1 MFTDETFRFLED
13 LAAHNER
20 PWFDA
25 NKARY
30 EQVVREPALA
40 LVRAMGP
47 RLAELAPR
55 FVADD
60 RKVGGSLMRLHRDTR
75 FSADKSPYKTN
86 VGIQFR
92 HEGGADVHAPGIY
105 VHLSPEAC
113 FLGIG
118 SWMPEPPVLDRIR
131 RALVADPAAYRAAT
145 ALPGWDTD
153 GSRHGTER
161 LKRPPKGFPPDHP
174 LVEELKKKSHLATRA
189 LSRDEVVGDGFA
201 DLVTAHL
208 ADAVPYLRW
217 LTEASG
223 APF

>member
-1 MFTDETFRFLED
+1 MFTEQTFAFLAD

-20 PWFDA
+20 AWFEA
-25 NKARY
+25 NRARY
-30 EQVVREPALA
+30 EAVVREPALD
-40 LVRAMGP
+40 LIRAMGP

-105 VHLSPEAC
+105 VHLDPASC
-113 FLGIG
+113 FVGIG

-131 RALVADPAAYRAAT
+131 RALVADPDGYRAAT
-145 ALPGWDTD
+145 AAPGWDTD
-153 GSRHGTER
+153 GGRHGAER
-161 LKRPPKGFPPDHP
+161 LKRAPKGFPADHP

-189 LSRDEVVGDGFA
+189 LSREEVVGDGFA
-201 DLVTAHL
+201 DVLTSHL
-208 ADAVPYLRW
+208 SAALPYLRW